1 MGGRVQV
8 DRVRRRGRLVSVLTL
23 LSVAGGILGKVLGT
37 HLVGPN
43 SAVSKVEAA
52 VTGLGVRFIGGIGIG
67 AVAWISGLQ
76 GGGCRV
82 RQGNPRHCGSGLI
95 GT

>member
-1 MGGRVQV
+1 M
-8 DRVRRRGRLVSVLTL
+8 LTL

-67 AVAWISGLQ
+67 LWLGSPAFKVAVAGFVKATLAIVGV
-76 GGGCRV
+76 G
-82 RQGNPRHCGSGLI
+82 
-95 GT
+95 